1 MLEYFNNINNREIL
15 IKIFEKEQID
25 NFLKTAKISDE
36 NINKLKEIL
45 NYYNNYLFISK
56 SKEIS
61 ELNEI
66 IKNGYGNFEKYL
78 NEYEKAKNI
87 NIRYPLICL
96 INDNNTIEKNEEILG
111 EKIDSW
117 YKFETMV
124 NGKKTFKKMPQNI
137 KKKLYDYFNNE
148 ENKDILMKIFE
159 KDILENCKKELE
171 HQINKKK
178 ITKEEI
184 EKLTIVLNYYKNY
197 FFESKKE
204 DIIIIEKAIKKKN
217 VDYEKFLNDLD
228 ISKAMNEKYPIIEY
242 LSNAIDNKNIKER
255 TEEEIKLILD
265 TFEKFEKIIREK
277 SKEKIQPDL
286 EKIENS
292 LFIFFKN
299 EKNKDILLKLFTEE
313 EINNFLDRE
322 TINE

>member
-1 MLEYFNNINNREIL
+1 
-15 IKIFEKEQID
+15 
-25 NFLKTAKISDE
+25 
-36 NINKLKEIL
+36 
-45 NYYNNYLFISK
+45 
-56 SKEIS
+56 
-61 ELNEI
+61 
-66 IKNGYGNFEKYL
+66 
-78 NEYEKAKNI
+78 
-87 NIRYPLICL
+87 
-96 INDNNTIEKNEEILG
+96 
-111 EKIDSW
+111 
-117 YKFETMV
+117 
-124 NGKKTFKKMPQNI
+124 MPQDI

-197 FFESKKE
+197 LFESKKE

-265 TFEKFEKIIREK
+265 TFEKF
-277 SKEKIQPDL
+277 
-286 EKIENS
+286 
-292 LFIFFKN
+292 
-299 EKNKDILLKLFTEE
+299 
-313 EINNFLDRE
+313 
-322 TINE
+322 